1 MNCDRKSSSY
11 HFQALISKLRWSSQE
26 DSLGPDEEM
35 LSPLDLDIY
44 CNNGT
49 ETALHHVVK
58 IREHTIT
65 HRLLQSGANPNL
77 VIYAAEKSPE
87 SFESSS
93 SMVQHEQNY
102 FRGSTCLVEACRNRD
117 MGIIGKLKATM
128 LQKLSKCEVKA

>member
-1 MNCDRKSSSY
+1 
-11 HFQALISKLRWSSQE
+11 
-26 DSLGPDEEM
+26 M

-87 SFESSS
+87 SFDSSS

-117 MGIIGKLKATM
+117 MGIIGEYNSGRVQNLRESCINVISRDLPFRFASKI
-128 LQKLSKCEVKA
+128 LSQR